1 MAEMPSRN
9 KREFIYIDVCAI
21 SRPFDEQNYLRI
33 RLETEAV
40 NLILSR
46 VKEGSYKLLISPVHL
61 KEIESIPDISERI
74 ELQTLLDKLGEP
86 IRVDLI
92 KVRIRAE
99 ELTDLGFGV
108 ADAAHV
114 AFAEHGQAQFISCDD
129 RLIKKCLTHKI
140 SVWCG
145 NPVAFCEKERLK

>member
-1 MAEMPSRN
+1 MVEMPGKN
-9 KREFIYIDVCAI
+9 KRGFIYIDVCAI
-21 SRPFDEQNYLRI
+21 CRPLDEQNYLRI

-40 NLILSR
+40 NLILSK
-46 VKEGSYKLLISPVHL
+46 VEEGSYKLVVSPVHS
-61 KEIESIPDISERI
+61 KEIEALSDVSERV
-74 ELQTLLDKLGEP
+74 ELQTLLDKLGEA
-86 IRVDLI
+86 I
-92 KVRIRAE
+92 KVDMGKTRARAE
-99 ELTDLGFGV
+99 ELADLGFGV

-114 AFAEHGQAQFISCDD
+114 AFAEQGQAQFISCDD